1 MLIMKLFLDWNM
13 QETLQT
19 IIYERLNQEEGIYM
33 NASIGKENNTKK
45 KPINYNGSK
54 LAVFASYIR
63 PHKKG
68 FAIDMILSVIIALID
83 LIFPYVSRWS
93 MNTLLPQNVFH
104 TFFVVMAI
112 MFLAYIL
119 KAVFNYLVTIIGH
132 TMGTLVEA
140 DMREDVF
147 THMQSLSFSYFDK
160 NRTGVLLARVTN
172 DLFEIVEL
180 AHHGPEIILT
190 CTLTIIGAL
199 AVLLTINIPLSLVL
213 LLLIPACLA

>member
-1 MLIMKLFLDWNM
+1 M
-13 QETLQT
+13 QEILQT

-33 NASIGKENNTKK
+33 NTSIGKENNTKK

-140 DMREDVF
+140 DMR
-147 THMQSLSFSYFDK
+147 
-160 NRTGVLLARVTN
+160 
-172 DLFEIVEL
+172 
-180 AHHGPEIILT
+180 
-190 CTLTIIGAL
+190 
-199 AVLLTINIPLSLVL
+199 
-213 LLLIPACLA
+213 